1 MVAESTPETWSV
13 LEVSSFQLET
23 VETFRPRIALVLNI
37 TPDHL
42 DRHGTFA
49 AYAAA
54 KQVTQGFNVRSG
66 VQTITFTSAR
76 PTSARFD
83 LSADVREILLKH
95 LSVATLKS
103 TAILTAFTSLFNAFV
118 IAAQMKMSGQILLA
132 LLALMLLGL
141 LLVVW
146 LVPKKVHL
154 FSTRKLG
161 MSFATRVVLVFCL
174 YDLLLAALSYWRL
187 QQ

>member
-1 MVAESTPETWSV
+1 MNISLVIVFLPYFIA
-13 LEVSSFQLET
+13 
-23 VETFRPRIALVLNI
+23 IALKIGKLI
-37 TPDHL
+37 L
-42 DRHGTFA
+42 DRKLMVGA
-49 AYAAA
+49 LEDL
-54 KQVTQGFNVRSG
+54 
-66 VQTITFTSAR
+66 SALPR